1 MELKGSQRRYLRG
14 LANPLS
20 SVIIIGKAGLTEAVS
35 AAIDEALDN
44 HELIKIRFLEFKD
57 SRKELCAEIAAAC
70 HCHQVGLIGHVG
82 IFYRANAD
90 AAKRR
95 ITLPAS

>member
-44 HELIKIRFLEFKD
+44 HELIKIRFLEFRIQGK
-57 SRKELCAEIAAAC
+57 SCALKLRQPVIAIRS
-70 HCHQVGLIGHVG
+70 V
-82 IFYRANAD
+82 
-90 AAKRR
+90 
-95 ITLPAS
+95 